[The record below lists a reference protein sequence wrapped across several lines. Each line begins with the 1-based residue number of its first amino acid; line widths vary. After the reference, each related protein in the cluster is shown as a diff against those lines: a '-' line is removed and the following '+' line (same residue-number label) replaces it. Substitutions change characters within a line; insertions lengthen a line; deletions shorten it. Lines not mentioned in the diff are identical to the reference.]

1 MFQARRLMTSIA
13 VLALVS
19 SAPSAFAAEETGRIT
34 VTGEGS
40 VSAAPDMAIINFGVL
55 KTAPTARQALDD
67 ANKALSAAIAD
78 LKAKGIEA
86 RDLQTSGFSVS
97 PQFDYSGKNGTA
109 PKLTG
114 YQVSN
119 MLTVRVRDMTSLGKV
134 LDDAITSGINSGG
147 SLSFGNS
154 KRKDLVAEAR
164 KAAVADAVTKAKA
177 LTEAAGVSTGD
188 VLSIAEDT
196 QMMPPPAPMARMAMT
211 KEATDSVPVEA
222 GESEYHARVTVT
234 FAIEQKKP

>member
-1 MFQARRLMTSIA
+1 MFHTRTLMTSLA

-19 SAPSAFAAEETGRIT
+19 AAPATRAAEEQARIT
-34 VTGEGS
+34 VTGEGT
-40 VSAAPDMAIINFGVL
+40 VSAAPDMAIIHVGVL
-55 KTAPTARQALDD
+55 KTAATARQALDD
-67 ANKALSAAIAD
+67 ANKALSD
-78 LKAKGIEA
+78 TLTGLKTKGIDA
-86 RDLQTSGFSVS
+86 RDLQTSGFSVT

-119 MLTVRVRDMTSLGKV
+119 MLTIRVRDIGGLGKV
-134 LDDAITSGINSGG
+134 LDEAVTDGINSGG

-154 KRKDLVAEAR
+154 NEKELVAEAR
-164 KAAVADAVTKAKA
+164 KAAVADAITKAKA

-188 VLSIAEDT
+188 VISISEDP
-196 QMMPPPAPMARMAMT
+196 QFMPQVPMAARMSMA
-211 KEATDSVPVEA
+211 KQSTDSVPVEA

-234 FAIEQKKP
+234 FAINQKKP

>member
-1 MFQARRLMTSIA
+1 MFQIRKLMTSLA

-19 SAPSAFAAEETGRIT
+19 AAPAAWAAEETARIT
-34 VTGEGS
+34 VTGEGT

-55 KTAPTARQALDD
+55 KSAPTARQALDD
-67 ANKALSAAIAD
+67 ANKALSEALAD
-78 LKAKGIEA
+78 LKAKGIEP

-97 PQFDYSGKNGTA
+97 PQFDYSAKNGTA

-119 MLTVRVRDMTSLGKV
+119 MLTVRVRDISALGKV
-134 LDDAITSGINSGG
+134 LDDAVTNGINSGG

-154 KRKDLVAEAR
+154 KQKDLVAEAR
-164 KAAVADAVTKAKA
+164 KAAVADALVKAKA

-188 VLSIAEDT
+188 ILSIAEES
-196 QMMPPPAPMARMAMT
+196 QMPPAVPMVRMAMA
-211 KEATDSVPVEA
+211 KEASDSVSVEA

-234 FAIEQKKP
+234 LAINQKKP

>member
-1 MFQARRLMTSIA
+1 MFHTRTLMTSLA

-19 SAPSAFAAEETGRIT
+19 AAPAAWAAEETARIT
-34 VTGEGS
+34 VTGEGTVS
-40 VSAAPDMAIINFGVL
+40 VAPDMAIINFGVL
-55 KTAPTARQALDD
+55 KNAPTARQALDD
-67 ANKALSAAIAD
+67 ANKALAEALAD

-97 PQFDYSGKNGTA
+97 PQFDYSSKNGTA

-119 MLTVRVRDMTSLGKV
+119 MLTVRVRDITALGKV
-134 LDDAITSGINSGG
+134 LDDAVTNGINSGG

-154 KRKDLVAEAR
+154 KQKDLVADAR
-164 KAAVADAVTKAKA
+164 KAAVADAIAKAKA

-188 VLSIAEDT
+188 ILSISEEG
-196 QMMPPPAPMARMAMT
+196 QVMPPVPMVRMAMA

-234 FAIEQKKP
+234 FAINQKKP

>member
-1 MFQARRLMTSIA
+1 MFQTRTLMTSLA

-19 SAPSAFAAEETGRIT
+19 AVPAAWAAEETARIT

-40 VSAAPDMAIINFGVL
+40 VTAAPDMAIINFGVL
-55 KTAPTARQALDD
+55 KNAPTARQALDD
-67 ANKALSAAIAD
+67 ANKALSEAIAD
-78 LKAKGIEA
+78 LKAKGVEA

-97 PQFDYSGKNGTA
+97 PQFDYSGKNGAA

-119 MLTVRVRDMTSLGKV
+119 TLTVRVRDISALGKV
-134 LDDAITSGINSGG
+134 LDDAVTNGINSGG
-147 SLSFGNS
+147 SLSFTNS
-154 KRKDLVAEAR
+154 KLKDLVAEAR
-164 KAAVADAVTKAKA
+164 KAAVGDAITKAKA

-188 VLSIAEDT
+188 ILSIAEDAP
-196 QMMPPPAPMARMAMT
+196 MPPPVPMVRMAMA
-211 KEATDSVPVEA
+211 KEAADSVPVEA

-234 FAIEQKKP
+234 FAINQKKP

>member
-1 MFQARRLMTSIA
+1 MFQTRSLMTSLA
-13 VLALVS
+13 VLAFVS
-19 SAPSAFAAEETGRIT
+19 AAPAARAAEETPRIT

-40 VSAAPDMAIINFGVL
+40 VSAAPDMAILNFGVL
-55 KTAPTARQALDD
+55 KSAPTARQALDD
-67 ANKALSAAIAD
+67 ANKAVSDAIAD

-119 MLTVRVRDMTSLGKV
+119 MLTVRVRDIGSLGKV
-134 LDDAITSGINSGG
+134 LDDAVTNGINSGG

-154 KRKDLVAEAR
+154 KRKDLIAEAR
-164 KAAVADAVTKAKA
+164 KAAVADAMAKAKA
-177 LTEAAGVSTGD
+177 LTEAAGVTAGD
-188 VLSIAEDT
+188 VLNIEEDA
-196 QMMPPPAPMARMAMT
+196 QMAPPAVPMVRMAMA

-234 FAIEQKKP
+234 FAINQKKP

>member
-1 MFQARRLMTSIA
+1 MFQTRTLMTSLA

-19 SAPSAFAAEETGRIT
+19 AAPAAWAAEESARIT

-40 VSAAPDMAIINFGVL
+40 VTAAPDMAIINFGVL
-55 KTAPTARQALDD
+55 KNAPTARQALDD
-67 ANKALSAAIAD
+67 ANKALSEAIAD
-78 LKAKGIEA
+78 LKAKGVEA

-97 PQFDYSGKNGTA
+97 PQFDYSGKNGAA

-119 MLTVRVRDMTSLGKV
+119 MLTVRVRDISALGKV
-134 LDDAITSGINSGG
+134 LDDAVTNGINSGG
-147 SLSFGNS
+147 SLSFTNS
-154 KRKDLVAEAR
+154 KLKDLVAEAR
-164 KAAVADAVTKAKA
+164 KAAVGDAIAKAKA

-188 VLSIAEDT
+188 ILSIAEDAP
-196 QMMPPPAPMARMAMT
+196 MPPPVPMVRMAMA
-211 KEATDSVPVEA
+211 KEAADSVPVEA

-234 FAIEQKKP
+234 FAINQKKP

>member
-1 MFQARRLMTSIA
+1 MFHRHTLMTTLA
-13 VLALVS
+13 ALALVS
-19 SAPSAFAAEETGRIT
+19 AAPAAWASEETARIT

-55 KTAPTARQALDD
+55 KSAATARQALDD
-67 ANKALSAAIAD
+67 ANKALAEAIAD

-97 PQFDYSGKNGTA
+97 PQFDYSAKNGTA

-119 MLTVRVRDMTSLGKV
+119 MLTVRVRDIASLGKV
-134 LDDAITSGINSGG
+134 LDDAVTNGINSGG

-154 KRKDLVAEAR
+154 KQKDLVADAR
-164 KAAVADAVTKAKA
+164 KAAVADAITKAKA

-188 VLSIAEDT
+188 ILNIAEET
-196 QMMPPPAPMARMAMT
+196 SMAPPVPMVRMAMA

-222 GESEYHARVTVT
+222 GESDYHARVTVT
-234 FAIEQKKP
+234 FAINQKKP